1 MIEFR
6 SDPNFKVQTVQNLI
20 HQKDKEEVQYYSY
33 SNKDYWAFV
42 SANEKIQLQKEGK
55 LPANFDADD
64 VAGADDGS
72 SAYQS
77 EDEQPKTTAKKV
89 DVQSPKA
96 SAKKTSCLNKR
107 TSKQMEKR

>member
-42 SANEKIQLQKEGK
+42 SANEKIQL
-55 LPANFDADD
+55 
-64 VAGADDGS
+64 
-72 SAYQS
+72 
-77 EDEQPKTTAKKV
+77 
-89 DVQSPKA
+89 
-96 SAKKTSCLNKR
+96 
-107 TSKQMEKR
+107 